1 MPRRSFRPSGR
12 PRVRRR
18 KLVWARDDGV
28 VTVPSAAAPALAA
41 PARINILNP
50 FFVNMGA
57 SLVGCTIM
65 RIRGYIWC
73 LGINAVRQQVRAVM
87 WIGDS
92 NDALRAPN
100 ANDNPFDD
108 ISSSKDFFGV
118 YPLLTSS
125 VVEEQLMPITGAM
138 VDVKSSRKLE
148 ELNQVLLIS

>member
-1 MPRRSFRPSGR
+1 
-12 PRVRRR
+12 
-18 KLVWARDDGV
+18 
-28 VTVPSAAAPALAA
+28 
-41 PARINILNP
+41 
-50 FFVNMGA
+50 
-57 SLVGCTIM
+57 M

-92 NDALRAPN
+92 NDAVRAPN

-148 ELNQVLLIS
+148 ELNQVLLVDIGAKSTAGVSNVTVAYDLSVLIALP